1 MKHPF
6 ATHFKD
12 KGVFFMVLTKKAGR
26 LIILYSLAALA
37 VMGVF
42 LYRANRERDGLQRT
56 LAVGY
61 DHAFSELTAAVSS
74 LDTSLQKTLCA
85 ASPSMVN
92 AVCAEGYAHCAA
104 ASQAISSLPY
114 GNIELEHT
122 AAFLAKTG
130 DYLNYLSR
138 MAARGESLTQEER
151 AALET
156 MSKSAS
162 QVSGALSELSARLIA
177 GEISS
182 SELERAEDQIAQAE
196 DSLVSTGFAAGFQ
209 NMETELPELPA
220 LIYDGPFSQHME
232 SARPKTLEGLE
243 EIGEEQALKSAAD
256 FLGAGAGELNILYL
270 REDDMPVYVLT
281 RQHGNEVQTV
291 EVTKTGGRVSYFG
304 TVREAAEGSVS
315 PQAAVNKALEFLA
328 AHGYE
333 NMTPTYYS
341 AEGGELVANFA
352 CEQDGVLCYPDLVK
366 VTVALDTGE
375 VCGLEAGGYTACHYT
390 RELPVPTVDPAEA
403 ALKLSP
409 ALTVEGTRLALI
421 PTPGKNELLCHEFKC
436 STPDGRHA
444 LVYVN
449 AQTGEEEKILL
460 LLESDSGTLTV

>member
-1 MKHPF
+1 MY
-6 ATHFKD
+6 
-12 KGVFFMVLTKKAGR
+12 LTKKAGR
-26 LIILYSLAALA
+26 LIIIYSLSALL

-42 LYRANRERDGLQRT
+42 LSRESQRRQGLERT

-85 ASPSMVN
+85 ASPAMVN
-92 AVCAEGYAHCAA
+92 AVTSEGYAHCAA
-104 ASQAISSLPY
+104 ASQAIASLPY

-138 MAARGESLTQEER
+138 MAARGETLSDQERE
-151 AALET
+151 ALGA
-156 MSKSAS
+156 MSQSAS
-162 QVSGALSELSARLIA
+162 QVSDALSELSARLIS
-177 GEISS
+177 GEISA
-182 SELERAEDQIAQAE
+182 SELERAEDRIAGAE
-196 DSLVSTGFAAGFQ
+196 DSMVNTGFASTFK

-220 LIYDGPFSQHME
+220 LIYDGPFSQHIE
-232 SARPKTLEGLE
+232 RSDPKTLQGLE
-243 EIGEEQALKSAAD
+243 EIGEEDAVKSAAK
-256 FLGAGAGELNILYL
+256 FLDAGEEEVNVLYL

-291 EVTKTGGRVSYFG
+291 EVTKTGGRVTYFG
-304 TVREAAEGSVS
+304 TVREASEGAVS
-315 PQAAVNKALEFLA
+315 PEAAVETARQFLSH
-328 AHGYE
+328 HGYE
-333 NMTPTYYS
+333 GMVPTYYT

-352 CEQDGVLCYPDLVK
+352 FEQEGVICYPDLVK
-366 VTVALDTGE
+366 VTVALDTGD
-375 VCGLEAGGYTACHYT
+375 VCGLETGGYTASHCR
-390 RELPVPTVDPAEA
+390 RELPAPTVDPEEA
-403 ALKLSP
+403 AQRLSP

-421 PTPGKNELLCHEFKC
+421 PTPGKNEVLCHEFRTTT
-436 STPDGRHA
+436 SDGRHA

-449 AQTGEEEKILL
+449 ARTGEEEKILL

>member
-1 MKHPF
+1 MSF
-6 ATHFKD
+6 
-12 KGVFFMVLTKKAGR
+12 TKKTGR
-26 LIILYSLAALA
+26 LIIIYSLAALA

-42 LYRANRERDGLQRT
+42 LYRADRERDDLQRT
-56 LAVGY
+56 LTVGY
-61 DHAFSELTAAVSS
+61 DHAFSELTEAVSS

-92 AVCAEGYAHCAA
+92 AVCSEGYAHCAA

-122 AAFLAKTG
+122 AAFLMKTG

-138 MAARGESLTQEER
+138 QAARGEALTQEER
-151 AALET
+151 EALEA

-162 QVSGALSELSARLIA
+162 QVSDTLSELSARLIA
-177 GEISS
+177 GAISA
-182 SELERAEDQIAQAE
+182 SELERAEDQIAKAE
-196 DSLVSTGFAAGFQ
+196 DSMVDTGFAAGFK

-220 LIYDGPFSQHME
+220 LIYDGPFSQHIE
-232 SARPKTLEGLE
+232 KANPKTLEGLE
-243 EIGEEQALKSAAD
+243 EIGEEDALRAAAG
-256 FLGAGAGELNILYL
+256 FLGADVGELNILYL
-270 REDDMPVYVLT
+270 REDDVPVYVLT

-291 EVTKTGGRVSYFG
+291 EVTKKGGHIAYFG

-315 PQAAVNKALEFLA
+315 PDAAVNKALEFLKN
-328 AHGYE
+328 HGYE
-333 NMTPTYYS
+333 HMTPTYYS

-375 VCGLEAGGYTACHYT
+375 VCGLETGGYTACHCA
-390 RELPVPTVDPAEA
+390 RDLPTPTVDPEEA
-403 ALKLSP
+403 ARNLSP
-409 ALTVEGTRLALI
+409 LLTVESTRLALI
-421 PTPGKNELLCHEFKC
+421 PTPGKNEILCHEFKTV
-436 STPDGRHA
+436 TPEGRHV

-460 LLESDSGTLTV
+460 LLETDSGTLTV